1 MNANP
6 TTVSESGQ
14 PVPTDRAY
22 SKLVS
27 NGTRLLKAGTAQV
40 EVERAIRIDAF
51 YLIPRNTP
59 DRREHAADLALQA
72 ITDAGAES
80 DIAVE

>member
-22 SKLVS
+22 GKLVS
-27 NGTRLLKAGTAQV
+27 KGIRLLKAGTAQV
-40 EVERAIRIDAF
+40 EVERSIRIDAF
-51 YLIPRNTP
+51 YLIPPNTP

-72 ITDAGAES
+72 ITDAGTATG
-80 DIAVE
+80 IAVE